1 MSSGGGIRLAEIN
14 PAENALKY
22 AWHDAASESI
32 RQPGYC
38 HIAVIGVG
46 GAGNNTVTR
55 LMEAGITCAECVAVN
70 TDALH
75 LNTSK
80 ANRKILIGE
89 KLTKGLGVGGD
100 PRLGKAAIEESRK
113 RIEDLLAGVDMVFIT
128 AGLGGGTGTGAAPV
142 IAEIA
147 RRKGVIVV
155 GVVTTPFRIEK
166 GRNEYASNAL
176 KEMRRQC
183 DTVVVID
190 NNKLMHLVP
199 QLPISEAFRVADQV
213 LANMIKGI
221 VETISMPSLIN
232 LDLSDFKTIV
242 SRGGMAVVGVGE
254 SDAPNRAEE
263 AVRNA
268 LSTPLLDVDYA
279 GATGA
284 LIHVTGD
291 NQMTIEEANRVGEI
305 VTEMMDCNALVIWGA
320 RVNPHQD
327 GKLKVTLVM
336 TGVNS
341 SPMLSGFGKVAPHL
355 FNLEPYTEPEKR
367 LNVKLDLYQMENF

>member
-1 MSSGGGIRLAEIN
+1 MSPTEH
-14 PAENALKY
+14 ALKY
-22 AWHDAASESI
+22 TWHETEGEGI
-32 RQPGYC
+32 LPPGTC
-38 HIAVIGVG
+38 HITVIGVG
-46 GAGNNTVTR
+46 GAGNNTITR
-55 LMEAGITCAECVAVN
+55 LIEMGITGAECVAVN

-75 LNTSK
+75 LS
-80 ANRKILIGE
+80 ASRAHRKILVGE

-100 PRLGKAAIEESRK
+100 PNRGRAAIEESKK
-113 RIEDLLAGVDMVFIT
+113 RVEDLLSDVDIAFIT

-147 RRKGVIVV
+147 RRNGAITV

-166 GRNEYASNAL
+166 GRIEYAANAL
-176 KEMRRQC
+176 TEMRRQC

-190 NNKLMHLVP
+190 NNKLMQLVP
-199 QLPISEAFRVADQV
+199 QLPINEAFRVADQV

-221 VETISMPSLIN
+221 IETISAPSLIN
-232 LDLSDFKTIV
+232 LDFADFKTIV
-242 SRGGMAVVGVGE
+242 RRGGVAVVGVGE

-268 LSTPLLDVDYA
+268 LRSPLLNVDYA

-305 VTEMMDCNALVIWGA
+305 VTEMMNNDALVIWGA
-320 RVNPHQD
+320 RINPEQN

-341 SPMLSGFGKVAPHL
+341 PHILSGFGTIAPQL
-355 FNLEPYTEPEKR
+355 FNLEPYAEPEKPLDLR
-367 LNVKLDLYQMENF
+367 LNLYQLENF